1 MLQNVNV
8 LRKTPL
14 ITPYSAL
21 EWVAN
26 GGECVYYF
34 TEQFTWWVQGQL
46 LGRVKLSQAGG
57 CRVALV
63 QQRRR
68 AMAPESWPRESLAVS
83 GAASFKP
90 CIAGFLSACAAPIL
104 VCAR

>member
-34 TEQFTWWVQGQL
+34 TEQFTWWVQG
-46 LGRVKLSQAGG
+46 S
-57 CRVALV
+57 
-63 QQRRR
+63 
-68 AMAPESWPRESLAVS
+68 SWS
-83 GAASFKP
+83 
-90 CIAGFLSACAAPIL
+90 
-104 VCAR
+104 